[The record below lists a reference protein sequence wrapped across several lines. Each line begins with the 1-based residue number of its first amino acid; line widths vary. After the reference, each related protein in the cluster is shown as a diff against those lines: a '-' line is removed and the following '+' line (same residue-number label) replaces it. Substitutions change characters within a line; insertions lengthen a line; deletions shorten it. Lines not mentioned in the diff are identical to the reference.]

1 MRQNPQE
8 TVQCLEYLFT
18 NIPSDKTIDICIDY
32 LYNSNIVRRKKQ
44 WSAAFRCFT
53 R

>member
-1 MRQNPQE
+1 MSQNPQE

-18 NIPSDKTIDICIDY
+18 NIPSEKTIDICIDY

-44 WSAAFRCFT
+44 
-53 R
+53 